1 MEKTLICVVCPRGCT
16 LTVKGDDSSLAVS
29 GNFCVRGQQYAHDE
43 LMDPKRKV
51 ATTMAIK
58 SNKLTRLPVT
68 TSQPIA
74 KNLVF
79 EVIEICRKMHINTPV
94 RSGDILVENVLGT
107 NVNIIASRTIT
118 E

>member
-16 LTVKGDDSSLAVS
+16 LTVKDDDSSLNVS
-29 GNFCVRGQQYAHDE
+29 GNFCIRGKQYAHDE
-43 LMDPKRKV
+43 LINPKRKV

-58 SNKLTRLPVT
+58 SSKFARLPVT

-79 EVIEICRKMHINTPV
+79 KVIEICRTMSINTPV
-94 RSGDILVENVLGT
+94 RCGDILVENVLGT
-107 NVNIIASRTIT
+107 NVNIIASRSIN